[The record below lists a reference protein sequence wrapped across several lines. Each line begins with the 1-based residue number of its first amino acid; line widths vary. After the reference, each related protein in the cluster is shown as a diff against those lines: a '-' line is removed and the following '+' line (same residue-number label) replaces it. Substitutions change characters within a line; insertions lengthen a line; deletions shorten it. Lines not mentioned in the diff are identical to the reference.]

1 MNNEYV
7 TMQASYNELFLGSRG
22 RYRVKTLNSA
32 YDLTLSGDAN
42 ITVCGGIL
50 PGPSYAVMN
59 QMGDQKS
66 ATVEVGACMVLTN
79 VTCTGIGNVL
89 RTSRVTSIIRLD

>member
-1 MNNEYV
+1 MNNEHV
-7 TMQASYNELFLGSRG
+7 TTQASYNELFVNSRG
-22 RYRVKTLNSA
+22 QYRVRTLNSA

-59 QMGDQKS
+59 QIGDHKS
-66 ATVEVGACMVLTN
+66 ATVKVGACMVLTN
-79 VTCTGIGNVL
+79 VTGTGIGNVIL
-89 RTSRVTSIIRLD
+89 TSRVTSIIRLD